1 MPFARVTRVADD
13 ASAWILRVSES
24 KANYWATYVVDSS
37 LMIYCIAWDAVR
49 FNVGAASIV
58 GLAVAG
64 LLTWTLSEYAFH
76 RWVYHLGIELTR
88 HGHEKHHEDPT
99 AYLAMPWFMSPLL
112 FLPLQ
117 MIVSGWYGVAGFSAF
132 LGGWFGGFIGY
143 SYMHHCLHHYKLKF
157 AWFRHLQSEHR
168 IHHALP
174 ETNFGVTMRF
184 WDRIFGTEFTK
195 ARR

>member
-37 LMIYCIAWDAVR
+37 LMIYCLAWDAVR

-64 LLTWTLSEYAFH
+64 LVTWTLSEYAFH

-99 AYLAMPWFMSPLL
+99 AYLAMPWFISPLL

-117 MIVSGWYGVAGFSAF
+117 MIVSG
-132 LGGWFGGFIGY
+132 
-143 SYMHHCLHHYKLKF
+143 
-157 AWFRHLQSEHR
+157 
-168 IHHALP
+168 
-174 ETNFGVTMRF
+174 
-184 WDRIFGTEFTK
+184 
-195 ARR
+195 